1 MVKTIKSSMSQ
12 ARKKMLEQIKNKEES
27 EVKRKKT
34 TKEKYKELRESIK
47 GPEPT
52 PQSFSDK
59 FEEELKKQLQE
70 MLGDQ
75 KEDTTEQFEYTATDF
90 YKKRDGLW
98 DVAVTEDVLYFDPE
112 LSYELTGYR
121 PINETQG
128 LDFDPT
134 PFNELAQIYDRTGSY
149 TEYPADSKPYNDF
162 WREQY
167 KRCTEGYTVGKYRIT
182 GDHYFFLNF
191 YRMEVISEGARGG
204 AGRNEKFPTFLAKQ
218 YEFFHYVEMAE
229 RLHKDVAI
237 LKARGIGLS
246 EIVACLAV
254 RPYITNRGYRSLLT
268 CAAEGKL
275 TPLKTKCWKQL
286 NWLDMNTNG
295 GMRHLRQKVNN
306 ADTKRASQVT
316 PDGVEYGWMSEIDSV
331 IADTSDKIR
340 GDRVDRLI
348 YEEAG
353 SNKYLT
359 KSWIQGN
366 ALVELGG
373 YHFGTRI
380 ALGCVCAGT
389 KVWTKDGRHINIE
402 DLKQSDG
409 ILGFH
414 KGSCLQEDIEHI
426 NAPAEKECVRITT
439 DYGTLECSTDHPIF
453 KRVCRSKRVDK
464 EGHRVRWFDY
474 AWFRADEVITSVTQ
488 HNVIGICDKID
499 VWGTNSLFDPYF
511 IGLLIGDG
519 SYGLNKTPIL
529 SNCDKDIIDYVESK
543 YSCFVERQRLTK
555 TGKQYKELRIRNIT
569 QDLRN
574 IGIYGQTKTAKRLP
588 DCYMSLTKKD
598 SSELLAGLFDTDGT
612 ITGTHRIGLTQSSK
626 EILLQVQE
634 LLQKF
639 GVYGKIYEQKPRI
652 QENRKDKNPW
662 YNLYIEDTVS
672 LVNFYE
678 EIPIKVKYKK
688 ERLKKIAK
696 ERKDSIIYKHYYKYK
711 GIREAHVIDVER
723 IGKKTIYNI
732 TASGTH
738 TYLANNFITHNTGGD
753 DMALEGLSN
762 IFAKPEGYNVLP
774 YKNYDTEDRKPQL
787 TAFFI
792 PAHKF
797 SLREEFL
804 DTRGVTQSEEFK
816 KFYEEE
822 RKKLS
827 GKDLL
832 DYCAEHCFIPN
843 EALYKQGENIFDSIA
858 IADRLTQIRIFKA
871 GLKPEY
877 VSLLWDRSGDTP
889 DLTKVKVISNPNSKI
904 AIYER
909 PLRDEDGLV
918 LKNLYV
924 AGIDSIDQGSGDSS
938 TSTDVSDFC
947 IVIKKRIYGLQEAK
961 YVAIYK
967 DRPRDIRE
975 AYDVAMKLLVWYN
988 CKALLEHTKI
998 SIVTYFKEKKK
1009 DSLFMKRPAST
1020 LGDMKR
1026 GNSQMIGVPAT
1037 EAIIKH
1043 GLELI
1048 NNFVNDYCYSIDIDE
1063 MLEQLLKYSWEN
1075 KRKFDII
1082 AAMEMAEIADEEL
1095 MNIRPAAQDKL
1106 AKEWENIGWF
1116 TNEKGYKEYGVI
1128 PQKNGTRW

>member
-237 LKARGIGLS
+237 LKTRGIGLS

-380 ALGCVCAGT
+380 ALG
-389 KVWTKDGRHINIE
+389 
-402 DLKQSDG
+402 
-409 ILGFH
+409 
-414 KGSCLQEDIEHI
+414 
-426 NAPAEKECVRITT
+426 
-439 DYGTLECSTDHPIF
+439 
-453 KRVCRSKRVDK
+453 
-464 EGHRVRWFDY
+464 
-474 AWFRADEVITSVTQ
+474 
-488 HNVIGICDKID
+488 
-499 VWGTNSLFDPYF
+499 
-511 IGLLIGDG
+511 
-519 SYGLNKTPIL
+519 
-529 SNCDKDIIDYVESK
+529 
-543 YSCFVERQRLTK
+543 
-555 TGKQYKELRIRNIT
+555 
-569 QDLRN
+569 
-574 IGIYGQTKTAKRLP
+574 
-588 DCYMSLTKKD
+588 
-598 SSELLAGLFDTDGT
+598 
-612 ITGTHRIGLTQSSK
+612 
-626 EILLQVQE
+626 
-634 LLQKF
+634 
-639 GVYGKIYEQKPRI
+639 
-652 QENRKDKNPW
+652 
-662 YNLYIEDTVS
+662 
-672 LVNFYE
+672 
-678 EIPIKVKYKK
+678 
-688 ERLKKIAK
+688 
-696 ERKDSIIYKHYYKYK
+696 
-711 GIREAHVIDVER
+711 
-723 IGKKTIYNI
+723 
-732 TASGTH
+732 
-738 TYLANNFITHNTGGD
+738 TGGD

-889 DLTKVKVISNPNSKI
+889 DLTKVKVINNPNSKI

-1082 AAMEMAEIADEEL
+1082 ASMEMAEIADEEL

>member
-380 ALGCVCAGT
+380 ALG
-389 KVWTKDGRHINIE
+389 
-402 DLKQSDG
+402 
-409 ILGFH
+409 
-414 KGSCLQEDIEHI
+414 
-426 NAPAEKECVRITT
+426 
-439 DYGTLECSTDHPIF
+439 
-453 KRVCRSKRVDK
+453 
-464 EGHRVRWFDY
+464 
-474 AWFRADEVITSVTQ
+474 
-488 HNVIGICDKID
+488 
-499 VWGTNSLFDPYF
+499 
-511 IGLLIGDG
+511 
-519 SYGLNKTPIL
+519 
-529 SNCDKDIIDYVESK
+529 
-543 YSCFVERQRLTK
+543 
-555 TGKQYKELRIRNIT
+555 
-569 QDLRN
+569 
-574 IGIYGQTKTAKRLP
+574 
-588 DCYMSLTKKD
+588 
-598 SSELLAGLFDTDGT
+598 
-612 ITGTHRIGLTQSSK
+612 
-626 EILLQVQE
+626 
-634 LLQKF
+634 
-639 GVYGKIYEQKPRI
+639 
-652 QENRKDKNPW
+652 
-662 YNLYIEDTVS
+662 
-672 LVNFYE
+672 
-678 EIPIKVKYKK
+678 
-688 ERLKKIAK
+688 
-696 ERKDSIIYKHYYKYK
+696 
-711 GIREAHVIDVER
+711 
-723 IGKKTIYNI
+723 
-732 TASGTH
+732 
-738 TYLANNFITHNTGGD
+738 TGGD

-889 DLTKVKVISNPNSKI
+889 DLTKVKVINNPNSKI

-1048 NNFVNDYCYSIDIDE
+1048 NILLMITVI
-1063 MLEQLLKYSWEN
+1063 QL
-1075 KRKFDII
+1075 I
-1082 AAMEMAEIADEEL
+1082 L
-1095 MNIRPAAQDKL
+1095 MKCLSNC
-1106 AKEWENIGWF
+1106 
-1116 TNEKGYKEYGVI
+1116 
-1128 PQKNGTRW
+1128 

>member
-218 YEFFHYVEMAE
+218 YEFFHCVEMAE

-380 ALGCVCAGT
+380 ALG
-389 KVWTKDGRHINIE
+389 
-402 DLKQSDG
+402 
-409 ILGFH
+409 
-414 KGSCLQEDIEHI
+414 
-426 NAPAEKECVRITT
+426 
-439 DYGTLECSTDHPIF
+439 
-453 KRVCRSKRVDK
+453 
-464 EGHRVRWFDY
+464 
-474 AWFRADEVITSVTQ
+474 
-488 HNVIGICDKID
+488 
-499 VWGTNSLFDPYF
+499 
-511 IGLLIGDG
+511 
-519 SYGLNKTPIL
+519 
-529 SNCDKDIIDYVESK
+529 
-543 YSCFVERQRLTK
+543 
-555 TGKQYKELRIRNIT
+555 
-569 QDLRN
+569 
-574 IGIYGQTKTAKRLP
+574 
-588 DCYMSLTKKD
+588 
-598 SSELLAGLFDTDGT
+598 
-612 ITGTHRIGLTQSSK
+612 
-626 EILLQVQE
+626 
-634 LLQKF
+634 
-639 GVYGKIYEQKPRI
+639 
-652 QENRKDKNPW
+652 
-662 YNLYIEDTVS
+662 
-672 LVNFYE
+672 
-678 EIPIKVKYKK
+678 
-688 ERLKKIAK
+688 
-696 ERKDSIIYKHYYKYK
+696 
-711 GIREAHVIDVER
+711 
-723 IGKKTIYNI
+723 
-732 TASGTH
+732 
-738 TYLANNFITHNTGGD
+738 TGGD

-889 DLTKVKVISNPNSKI
+889 DLTKVKVINNPNSKI

-1082 AAMEMAEIADEEL
+1082 ASMEMAEIADEEL

>member
-1 MVKTIKSSMSQ
+1 MSQ

-34 TKEKYKELRESIK
+34 AKEKYKELRESIK
-47 GPEPT
+47 DPEPT

-380 ALGCVCAGT
+380 ALG
-389 KVWTKDGRHINIE
+389 
-402 DLKQSDG
+402 
-409 ILGFH
+409 
-414 KGSCLQEDIEHI
+414 
-426 NAPAEKECVRITT
+426 
-439 DYGTLECSTDHPIF
+439 
-453 KRVCRSKRVDK
+453 
-464 EGHRVRWFDY
+464 
-474 AWFRADEVITSVTQ
+474 
-488 HNVIGICDKID
+488 
-499 VWGTNSLFDPYF
+499 
-511 IGLLIGDG
+511 
-519 SYGLNKTPIL
+519 
-529 SNCDKDIIDYVESK
+529 
-543 YSCFVERQRLTK
+543 
-555 TGKQYKELRIRNIT
+555 
-569 QDLRN
+569 
-574 IGIYGQTKTAKRLP
+574 
-588 DCYMSLTKKD
+588 
-598 SSELLAGLFDTDGT
+598 
-612 ITGTHRIGLTQSSK
+612 
-626 EILLQVQE
+626 
-634 LLQKF
+634 
-639 GVYGKIYEQKPRI
+639 
-652 QENRKDKNPW
+652 
-662 YNLYIEDTVS
+662 
-672 LVNFYE
+672 
-678 EIPIKVKYKK
+678 
-688 ERLKKIAK
+688 
-696 ERKDSIIYKHYYKYK
+696 
-711 GIREAHVIDVER
+711 
-723 IGKKTIYNI
+723 
-732 TASGTH
+732 
-738 TYLANNFITHNTGGD
+738 TGGD

-762 IFAKPEGYNVLP
+762 IFSKPEGYNVLP

-889 DLTKVKVISNPNSKI
+889 DLTKVKVINNPNSKI

-975 AYDVAMKLLVWYN
+975 SYDVAMKLLVWYN

>member
-1 MVKTIKSSMSQ
+1 M
-12 ARKKMLEQIKNKEES
+12 
-27 EVKRKKT
+27 
-34 TKEKYKELRESIK
+34 
-47 GPEPT
+47 
-52 PQSFSDK
+52 
-59 FEEELKKQLQE
+59 
-70 MLGDQ
+70 
-75 KEDTTEQFEYTATDF
+75 
-90 YKKRDGLW
+90 W

-380 ALGCVCAGT
+380 ALG
-389 KVWTKDGRHINIE
+389 
-402 DLKQSDG
+402 
-409 ILGFH
+409 
-414 KGSCLQEDIEHI
+414 
-426 NAPAEKECVRITT
+426 
-439 DYGTLECSTDHPIF
+439 
-453 KRVCRSKRVDK
+453 
-464 EGHRVRWFDY
+464 
-474 AWFRADEVITSVTQ
+474 
-488 HNVIGICDKID
+488 
-499 VWGTNSLFDPYF
+499 
-511 IGLLIGDG
+511 
-519 SYGLNKTPIL
+519 
-529 SNCDKDIIDYVESK
+529 
-543 YSCFVERQRLTK
+543 
-555 TGKQYKELRIRNIT
+555 
-569 QDLRN
+569 
-574 IGIYGQTKTAKRLP
+574 
-588 DCYMSLTKKD
+588 
-598 SSELLAGLFDTDGT
+598 
-612 ITGTHRIGLTQSSK
+612 
-626 EILLQVQE
+626 
-634 LLQKF
+634 
-639 GVYGKIYEQKPRI
+639 
-652 QENRKDKNPW
+652 
-662 YNLYIEDTVS
+662 
-672 LVNFYE
+672 
-678 EIPIKVKYKK
+678 
-688 ERLKKIAK
+688 
-696 ERKDSIIYKHYYKYK
+696 
-711 GIREAHVIDVER
+711 
-723 IGKKTIYNI
+723 
-732 TASGTH
+732 
-738 TYLANNFITHNTGGD
+738 TGGD

-889 DLTKVKVISNPNSKI
+889 DLTKVKVINNPNSKI

-918 LKNLYV
+918 LK
-924 AGIDSIDQGSGDSS
+924 
-938 TSTDVSDFC
+938 
-947 IVIKKRIYGLQEAK
+947 IYMLQE
-961 YVAIYK
+961 
-967 DRPRDIRE
+967 
-975 AYDVAMKLLVWYN
+975 
-988 CKALLEHTKI
+988 
-998 SIVTYFKEKKK
+998 
-1009 DSLFMKRPAST
+1009 
-1020 LGDMKR
+1020 
-1026 GNSQMIGVPAT
+1026 
-1037 EAIIKH
+1037 
-1043 GLELI
+1043 
-1048 NNFVNDYCYSIDIDE
+1048 
-1063 MLEQLLKYSWEN
+1063 
-1075 KRKFDII
+1075 
-1082 AAMEMAEIADEEL
+1082 
-1095 MNIRPAAQDKL
+1095 
-1106 AKEWENIGWF
+1106 
-1116 TNEKGYKEYGVI
+1116 
-1128 PQKNGTRW
+1128 

>member
-1 MVKTIKSSMSQ
+1 
-12 ARKKMLEQIKNKEES
+12 
-27 EVKRKKT
+27 
-34 TKEKYKELRESIK
+34 
-47 GPEPT
+47 
-52 PQSFSDK
+52 
-59 FEEELKKQLQE
+59 
-70 MLGDQ
+70 
-75 KEDTTEQFEYTATDF
+75 
-90 YKKRDGLW
+90 
-98 DVAVTEDVLYFDPE
+98 
-112 LSYELTGYR
+112 
-121 PINETQG
+121 
-128 LDFDPT
+128 
-134 PFNELAQIYDRTGSY
+134 
-149 TEYPADSKPYNDF
+149 
-162 WREQY
+162 
-167 KRCTEGYTVGKYRIT
+167 
-182 GDHYFFLNF
+182 
-191 YRMEVISEGARGG
+191 
-204 AGRNEKFPTFLAKQ
+204 
-218 YEFFHYVEMAE
+218 
-229 RLHKDVAI
+229 
-237 LKARGIGLS
+237 
-246 EIVACLAV
+246 
-254 RPYITNRGYRSLLT
+254 
-268 CAAEGKL
+268 
-275 TPLKTKCWKQL
+275 
-286 NWLDMNTNG
+286 
-295 GMRHLRQKVNN
+295 
-306 ADTKRASQVT
+306 
-316 PDGVEYGWMSEIDSV
+316 
-331 IADTSDKIR
+331 
-340 GDRVDRLI
+340 
-348 YEEAG
+348 
-353 SNKYLT
+353 
-359 KSWIQGN
+359 
-366 ALVELGG
+366 
-373 YHFGTRI
+373 
-380 ALGCVCAGT
+380 
-389 KVWTKDGRHINIE
+389 
-402 DLKQSDG
+402 
-409 ILGFH
+409 
-414 KGSCLQEDIEHI
+414 
-426 NAPAEKECVRITT
+426 
-439 DYGTLECSTDHPIF
+439 
-453 KRVCRSKRVDK
+453 
-464 EGHRVRWFDY
+464 
-474 AWFRADEVITSVTQ
+474 
-488 HNVIGICDKID
+488 
-499 VWGTNSLFDPYF
+499 
-511 IGLLIGDG
+511 
-519 SYGLNKTPIL
+519 
-529 SNCDKDIIDYVESK
+529 
-543 YSCFVERQRLTK
+543 
-555 TGKQYKELRIRNIT
+555 
-569 QDLRN
+569 
-574 IGIYGQTKTAKRLP
+574 
-588 DCYMSLTKKD
+588 
-598 SSELLAGLFDTDGT
+598 
-612 ITGTHRIGLTQSSK
+612 
-626 EILLQVQE
+626 
-634 LLQKF
+634 
-639 GVYGKIYEQKPRI
+639 
-652 QENRKDKNPW
+652 
-662 YNLYIEDTVS
+662 
-672 LVNFYE
+672 
-678 EIPIKVKYKK
+678 
-688 ERLKKIAK
+688 
-696 ERKDSIIYKHYYKYK
+696 
-711 GIREAHVIDVER
+711 
-723 IGKKTIYNI
+723 
-732 TASGTH
+732 
-738 TYLANNFITHNTGGD
+738 
-753 DMALEGLSN
+753 MALEGLTN

-889 DLTKVKVISNPNSKI
+889 DLTKVKVVSNPNSKI
-904 AIYER
+904 TIYER

-1106 AKEWENIGWF
+1106 AKEWKNIGWY

-1128 PQKNGTRW
+1128 SQKNGTRW

>member
-12 ARKKMLEQIKNKEES
+12 ARKKMLEQIKTQEES
-27 EVKRKKT
+27 EIKKRKT
-34 TKEKYKELRESIK
+34 AKEKYQELRKSMK
-47 GPEPT
+47 DPEPT
-52 PQSFSDK
+52 AQSFSDK
-59 FEEELKKQLQE
+59 YEEELKKQLQE
-70 MLGDQ
+70 MLGNQSQDN
-75 KEDTTEQFEYTATDF
+75 TEQFEYTEADF
-90 YKKRDGLW
+90 YKKREGLW
-98 DVAVTEDVLYFDPE
+98 DVPITEDIIYFDPE
-112 LSYELTGYR
+112 LSYEITGYR
-121 PINETQG
+121 PINESQG
-128 LDFDPT
+128 LDFDSS
-134 PFNELAQIYDRTGSY
+134 PFNEVAQIYNRTGSY
-149 TEYPADSKPYNDF
+149 TEYPEKSKPYNDF

-167 KRCTEGYTVGKYRIT
+167 KRCTEGYTVGDYRIT

-191 YRMEVISEGARGG
+191 YRMEVISEGSQGG
-204 AGRNEKFPTFLAKQ
+204 AGRNEQFPTFLAKQ

-286 NWLDMNTNG
+286 NWLDMNTDG

-353 SNKYLT
+353 SNKHLT
-359 KSWIQGN
+359 KSWIQGG

-380 ALGCVCAGT
+380 ALG
-389 KVWTKDGRHINIE
+389 
-402 DLKQSDG
+402 
-409 ILGFH
+409 
-414 KGSCLQEDIEHI
+414 
-426 NAPAEKECVRITT
+426 
-439 DYGTLECSTDHPIF
+439 
-453 KRVCRSKRVDK
+453 
-464 EGHRVRWFDY
+464 
-474 AWFRADEVITSVTQ
+474 
-488 HNVIGICDKID
+488 
-499 VWGTNSLFDPYF
+499 
-511 IGLLIGDG
+511 
-519 SYGLNKTPIL
+519 
-529 SNCDKDIIDYVESK
+529 
-543 YSCFVERQRLTK
+543 
-555 TGKQYKELRIRNIT
+555 
-569 QDLRN
+569 
-574 IGIYGQTKTAKRLP
+574 
-588 DCYMSLTKKD
+588 
-598 SSELLAGLFDTDGT
+598 
-612 ITGTHRIGLTQSSK
+612 
-626 EILLQVQE
+626 
-634 LLQKF
+634 
-639 GVYGKIYEQKPRI
+639 
-652 QENRKDKNPW
+652 
-662 YNLYIEDTVS
+662 
-672 LVNFYE
+672 
-678 EIPIKVKYKK
+678 
-688 ERLKKIAK
+688 
-696 ERKDSIIYKHYYKYK
+696 
-711 GIREAHVIDVER
+711 
-723 IGKKTIYNI
+723 
-732 TASGTH
+732 
-738 TYLANNFITHNTGGD
+738 TGGD

-762 IFAKPEGYNVLP
+762 IFAKPDSYGVLP
-774 YKNYDTEDRKPQL
+774 YKNYDTEDGKPQL

-797 SLREEFL
+797 SLMEEYL
-804 DTRGVTQSEEFK
+804 DSRGVTKSEEFK
-816 KFYEEE
+816 KHYEEK
-822 RKKLS
+822 RKTLS

-858 IADRLTQIRIFKA
+858 IADRLTQIRIFKE
-871 GLKPEY
+871 GLKPER

-889 DLTKVKVISNPNSKI
+889 DLTKVKIVNNPNSKI
-904 AIYER
+904 TIYER
-909 PLRDEDGLV
+909 PLVDSDGLV

-924 AGIDSIDQGSGDSS
+924 AGIDSIDQGSADSAS
-938 TSTDVSDFC
+938 STDVSDFC

-975 AYDVAMKLLVWYN
+975 AYDIAMKLLVWYN

-1009 DSLFMKRPAST
+1009 DSLFMRRPAST

-1095 MNIRPAAQDKL
+1095 MNIKPASQDKL
-1106 AKEWENIGWF
+1106 TKEWKHVGWF
-1116 TNEKGYKEYGVI
+1116 TNDKGYKEYGVI
-1128 PQKNGTRW
+1128 PNKKWN

>member
-306 ADTKRASQVT
+306 VDTKRASQVT

-380 ALGCVCAGT
+380 ALG
-389 KVWTKDGRHINIE
+389 
-402 DLKQSDG
+402 
-409 ILGFH
+409 
-414 KGSCLQEDIEHI
+414 
-426 NAPAEKECVRITT
+426 
-439 DYGTLECSTDHPIF
+439 
-453 KRVCRSKRVDK
+453 
-464 EGHRVRWFDY
+464 
-474 AWFRADEVITSVTQ
+474 
-488 HNVIGICDKID
+488 
-499 VWGTNSLFDPYF
+499 
-511 IGLLIGDG
+511 
-519 SYGLNKTPIL
+519 
-529 SNCDKDIIDYVESK
+529 
-543 YSCFVERQRLTK
+543 
-555 TGKQYKELRIRNIT
+555 
-569 QDLRN
+569 
-574 IGIYGQTKTAKRLP
+574 
-588 DCYMSLTKKD
+588 
-598 SSELLAGLFDTDGT
+598 
-612 ITGTHRIGLTQSSK
+612 
-626 EILLQVQE
+626 
-634 LLQKF
+634 
-639 GVYGKIYEQKPRI
+639 
-652 QENRKDKNPW
+652 
-662 YNLYIEDTVS
+662 
-672 LVNFYE
+672 
-678 EIPIKVKYKK
+678 
-688 ERLKKIAK
+688 
-696 ERKDSIIYKHYYKYK
+696 
-711 GIREAHVIDVER
+711 
-723 IGKKTIYNI
+723 
-732 TASGTH
+732 
-738 TYLANNFITHNTGGD
+738 TGGD

-877 VSLLWDRSGDTP
+877 VSLLWDCSGDTP
-889 DLTKVKVISNPNSKI
+889 DLTKVKVINNPNSKI

-1082 AAMEMAEIADEEL
+1082 ASMEMAEIADEEL

>member
-75 KEDTTEQFEYTATDF
+75 KEDTIEQFEYTATDF

-380 ALGCVCAGT
+380 ALG
-389 KVWTKDGRHINIE
+389 
-402 DLKQSDG
+402 
-409 ILGFH
+409 
-414 KGSCLQEDIEHI
+414 
-426 NAPAEKECVRITT
+426 
-439 DYGTLECSTDHPIF
+439 
-453 KRVCRSKRVDK
+453 
-464 EGHRVRWFDY
+464 
-474 AWFRADEVITSVTQ
+474 
-488 HNVIGICDKID
+488 
-499 VWGTNSLFDPYF
+499 
-511 IGLLIGDG
+511 
-519 SYGLNKTPIL
+519 
-529 SNCDKDIIDYVESK
+529 
-543 YSCFVERQRLTK
+543 
-555 TGKQYKELRIRNIT
+555 
-569 QDLRN
+569 
-574 IGIYGQTKTAKRLP
+574 
-588 DCYMSLTKKD
+588 
-598 SSELLAGLFDTDGT
+598 
-612 ITGTHRIGLTQSSK
+612 
-626 EILLQVQE
+626 
-634 LLQKF
+634 
-639 GVYGKIYEQKPRI
+639 
-652 QENRKDKNPW
+652 
-662 YNLYIEDTVS
+662 
-672 LVNFYE
+672 
-678 EIPIKVKYKK
+678 
-688 ERLKKIAK
+688 
-696 ERKDSIIYKHYYKYK
+696 
-711 GIREAHVIDVER
+711 
-723 IGKKTIYNI
+723 
-732 TASGTH
+732 
-738 TYLANNFITHNTGGD
+738 TGGD

-889 DLTKVKVISNPNSKI
+889 DLTKVKVINNPNSKI

-1082 AAMEMAEIADEEL
+1082 ASMEMAEIADEEL

>member
-34 TKEKYKELRESIK
+34 AKEKYKELRESIK
-47 GPEPT
+47 DPEPT

-134 PFNELAQIYDRTGSY
+134 PFNELAQIYDRTRSY

-162 WREQY
+162 WKEQY

-380 ALGCVCAGT
+380 ALG
-389 KVWTKDGRHINIE
+389 
-402 DLKQSDG
+402 
-409 ILGFH
+409 
-414 KGSCLQEDIEHI
+414 
-426 NAPAEKECVRITT
+426 
-439 DYGTLECSTDHPIF
+439 
-453 KRVCRSKRVDK
+453 
-464 EGHRVRWFDY
+464 
-474 AWFRADEVITSVTQ
+474 
-488 HNVIGICDKID
+488 
-499 VWGTNSLFDPYF
+499 
-511 IGLLIGDG
+511 
-519 SYGLNKTPIL
+519 
-529 SNCDKDIIDYVESK
+529 
-543 YSCFVERQRLTK
+543 
-555 TGKQYKELRIRNIT
+555 
-569 QDLRN
+569 
-574 IGIYGQTKTAKRLP
+574 
-588 DCYMSLTKKD
+588 
-598 SSELLAGLFDTDGT
+598 
-612 ITGTHRIGLTQSSK
+612 
-626 EILLQVQE
+626 
-634 LLQKF
+634 
-639 GVYGKIYEQKPRI
+639 
-652 QENRKDKNPW
+652 
-662 YNLYIEDTVS
+662 
-672 LVNFYE
+672 
-678 EIPIKVKYKK
+678 
-688 ERLKKIAK
+688 
-696 ERKDSIIYKHYYKYK
+696 
-711 GIREAHVIDVER
+711 
-723 IGKKTIYNI
+723 
-732 TASGTH
+732 
-738 TYLANNFITHNTGGD
+738 TGGD

-762 IFAKPEGYNVLP
+762 IFAKPEGYNVLL

>member
-380 ALGCVCAGT
+380 ALG
-389 KVWTKDGRHINIE
+389 
-402 DLKQSDG
+402 
-409 ILGFH
+409 
-414 KGSCLQEDIEHI
+414 
-426 NAPAEKECVRITT
+426 
-439 DYGTLECSTDHPIF
+439 
-453 KRVCRSKRVDK
+453 
-464 EGHRVRWFDY
+464 
-474 AWFRADEVITSVTQ
+474 
-488 HNVIGICDKID
+488 
-499 VWGTNSLFDPYF
+499 
-511 IGLLIGDG
+511 
-519 SYGLNKTPIL
+519 
-529 SNCDKDIIDYVESK
+529 
-543 YSCFVERQRLTK
+543 
-555 TGKQYKELRIRNIT
+555 
-569 QDLRN
+569 
-574 IGIYGQTKTAKRLP
+574 
-588 DCYMSLTKKD
+588 
-598 SSELLAGLFDTDGT
+598 
-612 ITGTHRIGLTQSSK
+612 
-626 EILLQVQE
+626 
-634 LLQKF
+634 
-639 GVYGKIYEQKPRI
+639 
-652 QENRKDKNPW
+652 
-662 YNLYIEDTVS
+662 
-672 LVNFYE
+672 
-678 EIPIKVKYKK
+678 
-688 ERLKKIAK
+688 
-696 ERKDSIIYKHYYKYK
+696 
-711 GIREAHVIDVER
+711 
-723 IGKKTIYNI
+723 
-732 TASGTH
+732 
-738 TYLANNFITHNTGGD
+738 TGGD

-797 SLREEFL
+797 SLRKEFL

-889 DLTKVKVISNPNSKI
+889 DLTKVKVVSNPNSKI
-904 AIYER
+904 TIYER

-1082 AAMEMAEIADEEL
+1082 ASMEMAEIADEEL

>member
-380 ALGCVCAGT
+380 ALG
-389 KVWTKDGRHINIE
+389 
-402 DLKQSDG
+402 
-409 ILGFH
+409 
-414 KGSCLQEDIEHI
+414 
-426 NAPAEKECVRITT
+426 
-439 DYGTLECSTDHPIF
+439 
-453 KRVCRSKRVDK
+453 
-464 EGHRVRWFDY
+464 
-474 AWFRADEVITSVTQ
+474 
-488 HNVIGICDKID
+488 
-499 VWGTNSLFDPYF
+499 
-511 IGLLIGDG
+511 
-519 SYGLNKTPIL
+519 
-529 SNCDKDIIDYVESK
+529 
-543 YSCFVERQRLTK
+543 
-555 TGKQYKELRIRNIT
+555 
-569 QDLRN
+569 
-574 IGIYGQTKTAKRLP
+574 
-588 DCYMSLTKKD
+588 
-598 SSELLAGLFDTDGT
+598 
-612 ITGTHRIGLTQSSK
+612 
-626 EILLQVQE
+626 
-634 LLQKF
+634 
-639 GVYGKIYEQKPRI
+639 
-652 QENRKDKNPW
+652 
-662 YNLYIEDTVS
+662 
-672 LVNFYE
+672 
-678 EIPIKVKYKK
+678 
-688 ERLKKIAK
+688 
-696 ERKDSIIYKHYYKYK
+696 
-711 GIREAHVIDVER
+711 
-723 IGKKTIYNI
+723 
-732 TASGTH
+732 
-738 TYLANNFITHNTGGD
+738 TGGD

-889 DLTKVKVISNPNSKI
+889 DLTKV
-904 AIYER
+904 
-909 PLRDEDGLV
+909 
-918 LKNLYV
+918 
-924 AGIDSIDQGSGDSS
+924 
-938 TSTDVSDFC
+938 SDFC

-1082 AAMEMAEIADEEL
+1082 ASMEMAEIADEEL

-1106 AKEWENIGWF
+1106 AKEC
-1116 TNEKGYKEYGVI
+1116 GVI

>member
-1 MVKTIKSSMSQ
+1 MSQ

-75 KEDTTEQFEYTATDF
+75 KEDTIEQFEYTATDF

-380 ALGCVCAGT
+380 ALG
-389 KVWTKDGRHINIE
+389 
-402 DLKQSDG
+402 
-409 ILGFH
+409 
-414 KGSCLQEDIEHI
+414 
-426 NAPAEKECVRITT
+426 
-439 DYGTLECSTDHPIF
+439 
-453 KRVCRSKRVDK
+453 
-464 EGHRVRWFDY
+464 
-474 AWFRADEVITSVTQ
+474 
-488 HNVIGICDKID
+488 
-499 VWGTNSLFDPYF
+499 
-511 IGLLIGDG
+511 
-519 SYGLNKTPIL
+519 
-529 SNCDKDIIDYVESK
+529 
-543 YSCFVERQRLTK
+543 
-555 TGKQYKELRIRNIT
+555 
-569 QDLRN
+569 
-574 IGIYGQTKTAKRLP
+574 
-588 DCYMSLTKKD
+588 
-598 SSELLAGLFDTDGT
+598 
-612 ITGTHRIGLTQSSK
+612 
-626 EILLQVQE
+626 
-634 LLQKF
+634 
-639 GVYGKIYEQKPRI
+639 
-652 QENRKDKNPW
+652 
-662 YNLYIEDTVS
+662 
-672 LVNFYE
+672 
-678 EIPIKVKYKK
+678 
-688 ERLKKIAK
+688 
-696 ERKDSIIYKHYYKYK
+696 
-711 GIREAHVIDVER
+711 
-723 IGKKTIYNI
+723 
-732 TASGTH
+732 
-738 TYLANNFITHNTGGD
+738 TGGD

-889 DLTKVKVISNPNSKI
+889 DLTKVKVINNPNSKI

-1082 AAMEMAEIADEEL
+1082 ASMEMAEIADEEL

>member
-34 TKEKYKELRESIK
+34 AKEKYKELRESIK
-47 GPEPT
+47 DPEPT

-162 WREQY
+162 WKEQY

-340 GDRVDRLI
+340 SDRVDRLI

-373 YHFGTRI
+373 YHFGIRI
-380 ALGCVCAGT
+380 ALG
-389 KVWTKDGRHINIE
+389 
-402 DLKQSDG
+402 
-409 ILGFH
+409 
-414 KGSCLQEDIEHI
+414 
-426 NAPAEKECVRITT
+426 
-439 DYGTLECSTDHPIF
+439 
-453 KRVCRSKRVDK
+453 
-464 EGHRVRWFDY
+464 
-474 AWFRADEVITSVTQ
+474 
-488 HNVIGICDKID
+488 
-499 VWGTNSLFDPYF
+499 
-511 IGLLIGDG
+511 
-519 SYGLNKTPIL
+519 
-529 SNCDKDIIDYVESK
+529 
-543 YSCFVERQRLTK
+543 
-555 TGKQYKELRIRNIT
+555 
-569 QDLRN
+569 
-574 IGIYGQTKTAKRLP
+574 
-588 DCYMSLTKKD
+588 
-598 SSELLAGLFDTDGT
+598 
-612 ITGTHRIGLTQSSK
+612 
-626 EILLQVQE
+626 
-634 LLQKF
+634 
-639 GVYGKIYEQKPRI
+639 
-652 QENRKDKNPW
+652 
-662 YNLYIEDTVS
+662 
-672 LVNFYE
+672 
-678 EIPIKVKYKK
+678 
-688 ERLKKIAK
+688 
-696 ERKDSIIYKHYYKYK
+696 
-711 GIREAHVIDVER
+711 
-723 IGKKTIYNI
+723 
-732 TASGTH
+732 
-738 TYLANNFITHNTGGD
+738 TGGD

-816 KFYEEE
+816 KFYEKE

-889 DLTKVKVISNPNSKI
+889 DLTKVKVVSNPNSKI
-904 AIYER
+904 TIYER

>member
-1 MVKTIKSSMSQ
+1 MSQ

-380 ALGCVCAGT
+380 ALG
-389 KVWTKDGRHINIE
+389 
-402 DLKQSDG
+402 
-409 ILGFH
+409 
-414 KGSCLQEDIEHI
+414 
-426 NAPAEKECVRITT
+426 
-439 DYGTLECSTDHPIF
+439 
-453 KRVCRSKRVDK
+453 
-464 EGHRVRWFDY
+464 
-474 AWFRADEVITSVTQ
+474 
-488 HNVIGICDKID
+488 
-499 VWGTNSLFDPYF
+499 
-511 IGLLIGDG
+511 
-519 SYGLNKTPIL
+519 
-529 SNCDKDIIDYVESK
+529 
-543 YSCFVERQRLTK
+543 
-555 TGKQYKELRIRNIT
+555 
-569 QDLRN
+569 
-574 IGIYGQTKTAKRLP
+574 
-588 DCYMSLTKKD
+588 
-598 SSELLAGLFDTDGT
+598 
-612 ITGTHRIGLTQSSK
+612 
-626 EILLQVQE
+626 
-634 LLQKF
+634 
-639 GVYGKIYEQKPRI
+639 
-652 QENRKDKNPW
+652 
-662 YNLYIEDTVS
+662 
-672 LVNFYE
+672 
-678 EIPIKVKYKK
+678 
-688 ERLKKIAK
+688 
-696 ERKDSIIYKHYYKYK
+696 
-711 GIREAHVIDVER
+711 
-723 IGKKTIYNI
+723 
-732 TASGTH
+732 
-738 TYLANNFITHNTGGD
+738 TGGD

-889 DLTKVKVISNPNSKI
+889 DLTKVKVINNPNSKI

-909 PLRDEDGLV
+909 PFRDEDGLV

-1082 AAMEMAEIADEEL
+1082 ASMEMAEIADEEL

>member
-75 KEDTTEQFEYTATDF
+75 KEDTTERFEYTATDF

-380 ALGCVCAGT
+380 ALG
-389 KVWTKDGRHINIE
+389 
-402 DLKQSDG
+402 
-409 ILGFH
+409 
-414 KGSCLQEDIEHI
+414 
-426 NAPAEKECVRITT
+426 
-439 DYGTLECSTDHPIF
+439 
-453 KRVCRSKRVDK
+453 
-464 EGHRVRWFDY
+464 
-474 AWFRADEVITSVTQ
+474 
-488 HNVIGICDKID
+488 
-499 VWGTNSLFDPYF
+499 
-511 IGLLIGDG
+511 
-519 SYGLNKTPIL
+519 
-529 SNCDKDIIDYVESK
+529 
-543 YSCFVERQRLTK
+543 
-555 TGKQYKELRIRNIT
+555 
-569 QDLRN
+569 
-574 IGIYGQTKTAKRLP
+574 
-588 DCYMSLTKKD
+588 
-598 SSELLAGLFDTDGT
+598 
-612 ITGTHRIGLTQSSK
+612 
-626 EILLQVQE
+626 
-634 LLQKF
+634 
-639 GVYGKIYEQKPRI
+639 
-652 QENRKDKNPW
+652 
-662 YNLYIEDTVS
+662 
-672 LVNFYE
+672 
-678 EIPIKVKYKK
+678 
-688 ERLKKIAK
+688 
-696 ERKDSIIYKHYYKYK
+696 
-711 GIREAHVIDVER
+711 
-723 IGKKTIYNI
+723 
-732 TASGTH
+732 
-738 TYLANNFITHNTGGD
+738 TGGD

-858 IADRLTQIRIFKA
+858 IADRLIQIRIFKA

-889 DLTKVKVISNPNSKI
+889 DLTKVKVINNPNSKI

-1082 AAMEMAEIADEEL
+1082 ASMEMAEIADEEL

>member
-112 LSYELTGYR
+112 LSYELTGYW

-380 ALGCVCAGT
+380 ALG
-389 KVWTKDGRHINIE
+389 
-402 DLKQSDG
+402 
-409 ILGFH
+409 
-414 KGSCLQEDIEHI
+414 
-426 NAPAEKECVRITT
+426 
-439 DYGTLECSTDHPIF
+439 
-453 KRVCRSKRVDK
+453 
-464 EGHRVRWFDY
+464 
-474 AWFRADEVITSVTQ
+474 
-488 HNVIGICDKID
+488 
-499 VWGTNSLFDPYF
+499 
-511 IGLLIGDG
+511 
-519 SYGLNKTPIL
+519 
-529 SNCDKDIIDYVESK
+529 
-543 YSCFVERQRLTK
+543 
-555 TGKQYKELRIRNIT
+555 
-569 QDLRN
+569 
-574 IGIYGQTKTAKRLP
+574 
-588 DCYMSLTKKD
+588 
-598 SSELLAGLFDTDGT
+598 
-612 ITGTHRIGLTQSSK
+612 
-626 EILLQVQE
+626 
-634 LLQKF
+634 
-639 GVYGKIYEQKPRI
+639 
-652 QENRKDKNPW
+652 
-662 YNLYIEDTVS
+662 
-672 LVNFYE
+672 
-678 EIPIKVKYKK
+678 
-688 ERLKKIAK
+688 
-696 ERKDSIIYKHYYKYK
+696 
-711 GIREAHVIDVER
+711 
-723 IGKKTIYNI
+723 
-732 TASGTH
+732 
-738 TYLANNFITHNTGGD
+738 TGGD

-889 DLTKVKVISNPNSKI
+889 DLTKVKVINNPNSKI

-1082 AAMEMAEIADEEL
+1082 ASMEMAEIADEEL

>member
-380 ALGCVCAGT
+380 ALG
-389 KVWTKDGRHINIE
+389 
-402 DLKQSDG
+402 
-409 ILGFH
+409 
-414 KGSCLQEDIEHI
+414 
-426 NAPAEKECVRITT
+426 
-439 DYGTLECSTDHPIF
+439 
-453 KRVCRSKRVDK
+453 
-464 EGHRVRWFDY
+464 
-474 AWFRADEVITSVTQ
+474 
-488 HNVIGICDKID
+488 
-499 VWGTNSLFDPYF
+499 
-511 IGLLIGDG
+511 
-519 SYGLNKTPIL
+519 
-529 SNCDKDIIDYVESK
+529 
-543 YSCFVERQRLTK
+543 
-555 TGKQYKELRIRNIT
+555 
-569 QDLRN
+569 
-574 IGIYGQTKTAKRLP
+574 
-588 DCYMSLTKKD
+588 
-598 SSELLAGLFDTDGT
+598 
-612 ITGTHRIGLTQSSK
+612 
-626 EILLQVQE
+626 
-634 LLQKF
+634 
-639 GVYGKIYEQKPRI
+639 
-652 QENRKDKNPW
+652 
-662 YNLYIEDTVS
+662 
-672 LVNFYE
+672 
-678 EIPIKVKYKK
+678 
-688 ERLKKIAK
+688 
-696 ERKDSIIYKHYYKYK
+696 
-711 GIREAHVIDVER
+711 
-723 IGKKTIYNI
+723 
-732 TASGTH
+732 
-738 TYLANNFITHNTGGD
+738 TGGD

-762 IFAKPEGYNVLP
+762 IFSKPEGYNVLP

-889 DLTKVKVISNPNSKI
+889 DLTKVKVINNPNSKI

-1082 AAMEMAEIADEEL
+1082 AAMEMTEIADEEL

-1106 AKEWENIGWF
+1106 AKEWKNIGWY

-1128 PQKNGTRW
+1128 SQKNGTRW

>member
-34 TKEKYKELRESIK
+34 TKEKDKELRESIK

-380 ALGCVCAGT
+380 ALG
-389 KVWTKDGRHINIE
+389 
-402 DLKQSDG
+402 
-409 ILGFH
+409 
-414 KGSCLQEDIEHI
+414 
-426 NAPAEKECVRITT
+426 
-439 DYGTLECSTDHPIF
+439 
-453 KRVCRSKRVDK
+453 
-464 EGHRVRWFDY
+464 
-474 AWFRADEVITSVTQ
+474 
-488 HNVIGICDKID
+488 
-499 VWGTNSLFDPYF
+499 
-511 IGLLIGDG
+511 
-519 SYGLNKTPIL
+519 
-529 SNCDKDIIDYVESK
+529 
-543 YSCFVERQRLTK
+543 
-555 TGKQYKELRIRNIT
+555 
-569 QDLRN
+569 
-574 IGIYGQTKTAKRLP
+574 
-588 DCYMSLTKKD
+588 
-598 SSELLAGLFDTDGT
+598 
-612 ITGTHRIGLTQSSK
+612 
-626 EILLQVQE
+626 
-634 LLQKF
+634 
-639 GVYGKIYEQKPRI
+639 
-652 QENRKDKNPW
+652 
-662 YNLYIEDTVS
+662 
-672 LVNFYE
+672 
-678 EIPIKVKYKK
+678 
-688 ERLKKIAK
+688 
-696 ERKDSIIYKHYYKYK
+696 
-711 GIREAHVIDVER
+711 
-723 IGKKTIYNI
+723 
-732 TASGTH
+732 
-738 TYLANNFITHNTGGD
+738 TGGD

-889 DLTKVKVISNPNSKI
+889 DLTKVKVINNPNSKI

-1082 AAMEMAEIADEEL
+1082 AAMEMAEIGDEEL

>member
-1 MVKTIKSSMSQ
+1 MSQ

-380 ALGCVCAGT
+380 ALG
-389 KVWTKDGRHINIE
+389 
-402 DLKQSDG
+402 
-409 ILGFH
+409 
-414 KGSCLQEDIEHI
+414 
-426 NAPAEKECVRITT
+426 
-439 DYGTLECSTDHPIF
+439 
-453 KRVCRSKRVDK
+453 
-464 EGHRVRWFDY
+464 
-474 AWFRADEVITSVTQ
+474 
-488 HNVIGICDKID
+488 
-499 VWGTNSLFDPYF
+499 
-511 IGLLIGDG
+511 
-519 SYGLNKTPIL
+519 
-529 SNCDKDIIDYVESK
+529 
-543 YSCFVERQRLTK
+543 
-555 TGKQYKELRIRNIT
+555 
-569 QDLRN
+569 
-574 IGIYGQTKTAKRLP
+574 
-588 DCYMSLTKKD
+588 
-598 SSELLAGLFDTDGT
+598 
-612 ITGTHRIGLTQSSK
+612 
-626 EILLQVQE
+626 
-634 LLQKF
+634 
-639 GVYGKIYEQKPRI
+639 
-652 QENRKDKNPW
+652 
-662 YNLYIEDTVS
+662 
-672 LVNFYE
+672 
-678 EIPIKVKYKK
+678 
-688 ERLKKIAK
+688 
-696 ERKDSIIYKHYYKYK
+696 
-711 GIREAHVIDVER
+711 
-723 IGKKTIYNI
+723 
-732 TASGTH
+732 
-738 TYLANNFITHNTGGD
+738 TGGD

-889 DLTKVKVISNPNSKI
+889 DLTKVKVINNPNSKI

-1095 MNIRPAAQDKL
+1095 MNILPAAQDKL

>member
-204 AGRNEKFPTFLAKQ
+204 AGRNEKFSTFLAKQ

-380 ALGCVCAGT
+380 ALG
-389 KVWTKDGRHINIE
+389 
-402 DLKQSDG
+402 
-409 ILGFH
+409 
-414 KGSCLQEDIEHI
+414 
-426 NAPAEKECVRITT
+426 
-439 DYGTLECSTDHPIF
+439 
-453 KRVCRSKRVDK
+453 
-464 EGHRVRWFDY
+464 
-474 AWFRADEVITSVTQ
+474 
-488 HNVIGICDKID
+488 
-499 VWGTNSLFDPYF
+499 
-511 IGLLIGDG
+511 
-519 SYGLNKTPIL
+519 
-529 SNCDKDIIDYVESK
+529 
-543 YSCFVERQRLTK
+543 
-555 TGKQYKELRIRNIT
+555 
-569 QDLRN
+569 
-574 IGIYGQTKTAKRLP
+574 
-588 DCYMSLTKKD
+588 
-598 SSELLAGLFDTDGT
+598 
-612 ITGTHRIGLTQSSK
+612 
-626 EILLQVQE
+626 
-634 LLQKF
+634 
-639 GVYGKIYEQKPRI
+639 
-652 QENRKDKNPW
+652 
-662 YNLYIEDTVS
+662 
-672 LVNFYE
+672 
-678 EIPIKVKYKK
+678 
-688 ERLKKIAK
+688 
-696 ERKDSIIYKHYYKYK
+696 
-711 GIREAHVIDVER
+711 
-723 IGKKTIYNI
+723 
-732 TASGTH
+732 
-738 TYLANNFITHNTGGD
+738 TGGD

-889 DLTKVKVISNPNSKI
+889 DLTKVKVINNPNSKI

-1082 AAMEMAEIADEEL
+1082 ASMEMAEIADEEL

>member
-1 MVKTIKSSMSQ
+1 MSQ

-380 ALGCVCAGT
+380 ALG
-389 KVWTKDGRHINIE
+389 
-402 DLKQSDG
+402 
-409 ILGFH
+409 
-414 KGSCLQEDIEHI
+414 
-426 NAPAEKECVRITT
+426 
-439 DYGTLECSTDHPIF
+439 
-453 KRVCRSKRVDK
+453 
-464 EGHRVRWFDY
+464 
-474 AWFRADEVITSVTQ
+474 
-488 HNVIGICDKID
+488 
-499 VWGTNSLFDPYF
+499 
-511 IGLLIGDG
+511 
-519 SYGLNKTPIL
+519 
-529 SNCDKDIIDYVESK
+529 
-543 YSCFVERQRLTK
+543 
-555 TGKQYKELRIRNIT
+555 
-569 QDLRN
+569 
-574 IGIYGQTKTAKRLP
+574 
-588 DCYMSLTKKD
+588 
-598 SSELLAGLFDTDGT
+598 
-612 ITGTHRIGLTQSSK
+612 
-626 EILLQVQE
+626 
-634 LLQKF
+634 
-639 GVYGKIYEQKPRI
+639 
-652 QENRKDKNPW
+652 
-662 YNLYIEDTVS
+662 
-672 LVNFYE
+672 
-678 EIPIKVKYKK
+678 
-688 ERLKKIAK
+688 
-696 ERKDSIIYKHYYKYK
+696 
-711 GIREAHVIDVER
+711 
-723 IGKKTIYNI
+723 
-732 TASGTH
+732 
-738 TYLANNFITHNTGGD
+738 TGGD

-889 DLTKVKVISNPNSKI
+889 DLTKVKVINNPNSKI

-947 IVIKKRIYGLQEAK
+947 IVIKKRICGLQEAK

-1082 AAMEMAEIADEEL
+1082 ASMEMAEIADEEL

>member
-306 ADTKRASQVT
+306 TDTKRASQVT

-380 ALGCVCAGT
+380 ALG
-389 KVWTKDGRHINIE
+389 
-402 DLKQSDG
+402 
-409 ILGFH
+409 
-414 KGSCLQEDIEHI
+414 
-426 NAPAEKECVRITT
+426 
-439 DYGTLECSTDHPIF
+439 
-453 KRVCRSKRVDK
+453 
-464 EGHRVRWFDY
+464 
-474 AWFRADEVITSVTQ
+474 
-488 HNVIGICDKID
+488 
-499 VWGTNSLFDPYF
+499 
-511 IGLLIGDG
+511 
-519 SYGLNKTPIL
+519 
-529 SNCDKDIIDYVESK
+529 
-543 YSCFVERQRLTK
+543 
-555 TGKQYKELRIRNIT
+555 
-569 QDLRN
+569 
-574 IGIYGQTKTAKRLP
+574 
-588 DCYMSLTKKD
+588 
-598 SSELLAGLFDTDGT
+598 
-612 ITGTHRIGLTQSSK
+612 
-626 EILLQVQE
+626 
-634 LLQKF
+634 
-639 GVYGKIYEQKPRI
+639 
-652 QENRKDKNPW
+652 
-662 YNLYIEDTVS
+662 
-672 LVNFYE
+672 
-678 EIPIKVKYKK
+678 
-688 ERLKKIAK
+688 
-696 ERKDSIIYKHYYKYK
+696 
-711 GIREAHVIDVER
+711 
-723 IGKKTIYNI
+723 
-732 TASGTH
+732 
-738 TYLANNFITHNTGGD
+738 TGGD

-889 DLTKVKVISNPNSKI
+889 DLTKVKVINNPNSKI

>member
-1 MVKTIKSSMSQ
+1 MSQ

-380 ALGCVCAGT
+380 ALG
-389 KVWTKDGRHINIE
+389 
-402 DLKQSDG
+402 
-409 ILGFH
+409 
-414 KGSCLQEDIEHI
+414 
-426 NAPAEKECVRITT
+426 
-439 DYGTLECSTDHPIF
+439 
-453 KRVCRSKRVDK
+453 
-464 EGHRVRWFDY
+464 
-474 AWFRADEVITSVTQ
+474 
-488 HNVIGICDKID
+488 
-499 VWGTNSLFDPYF
+499 
-511 IGLLIGDG
+511 
-519 SYGLNKTPIL
+519 
-529 SNCDKDIIDYVESK
+529 
-543 YSCFVERQRLTK
+543 
-555 TGKQYKELRIRNIT
+555 
-569 QDLRN
+569 
-574 IGIYGQTKTAKRLP
+574 
-588 DCYMSLTKKD
+588 
-598 SSELLAGLFDTDGT
+598 
-612 ITGTHRIGLTQSSK
+612 
-626 EILLQVQE
+626 
-634 LLQKF
+634 
-639 GVYGKIYEQKPRI
+639 
-652 QENRKDKNPW
+652 
-662 YNLYIEDTVS
+662 
-672 LVNFYE
+672 
-678 EIPIKVKYKK
+678 
-688 ERLKKIAK
+688 
-696 ERKDSIIYKHYYKYK
+696 
-711 GIREAHVIDVER
+711 
-723 IGKKTIYNI
+723 
-732 TASGTH
+732 
-738 TYLANNFITHNTGGD
+738 TGGD

-762 IFAKPEGYNVLP
+762 IFAKPEGYNVLL

-889 DLTKVKVISNPNSKI
+889 DLTKVKVINNPNSKI

-1082 AAMEMAEIADEEL
+1082 ASMEMAEIADEEL

>member
-134 PFNELAQIYDRTGSY
+134 HFNELAQIYDRTGSY

-380 ALGCVCAGT
+380 ALG
-389 KVWTKDGRHINIE
+389 
-402 DLKQSDG
+402 
-409 ILGFH
+409 
-414 KGSCLQEDIEHI
+414 
-426 NAPAEKECVRITT
+426 
-439 DYGTLECSTDHPIF
+439 
-453 KRVCRSKRVDK
+453 
-464 EGHRVRWFDY
+464 
-474 AWFRADEVITSVTQ
+474 
-488 HNVIGICDKID
+488 
-499 VWGTNSLFDPYF
+499 
-511 IGLLIGDG
+511 
-519 SYGLNKTPIL
+519 
-529 SNCDKDIIDYVESK
+529 
-543 YSCFVERQRLTK
+543 
-555 TGKQYKELRIRNIT
+555 
-569 QDLRN
+569 
-574 IGIYGQTKTAKRLP
+574 
-588 DCYMSLTKKD
+588 
-598 SSELLAGLFDTDGT
+598 
-612 ITGTHRIGLTQSSK
+612 
-626 EILLQVQE
+626 
-634 LLQKF
+634 
-639 GVYGKIYEQKPRI
+639 
-652 QENRKDKNPW
+652 
-662 YNLYIEDTVS
+662 
-672 LVNFYE
+672 
-678 EIPIKVKYKK
+678 
-688 ERLKKIAK
+688 
-696 ERKDSIIYKHYYKYK
+696 
-711 GIREAHVIDVER
+711 
-723 IGKKTIYNI
+723 
-732 TASGTH
+732 
-738 TYLANNFITHNTGGD
+738 TGGD

-889 DLTKVKVISNPNSKI
+889 DLTKVKVINNPNSKI

-1082 AAMEMAEIADEEL
+1082 ASMEMAEIADEEL

>member
-1 MVKTIKSSMSQ
+1 MSQ

-380 ALGCVCAGT
+380 ALG
-389 KVWTKDGRHINIE
+389 
-402 DLKQSDG
+402 
-409 ILGFH
+409 
-414 KGSCLQEDIEHI
+414 
-426 NAPAEKECVRITT
+426 
-439 DYGTLECSTDHPIF
+439 
-453 KRVCRSKRVDK
+453 
-464 EGHRVRWFDY
+464 
-474 AWFRADEVITSVTQ
+474 
-488 HNVIGICDKID
+488 
-499 VWGTNSLFDPYF
+499 
-511 IGLLIGDG
+511 
-519 SYGLNKTPIL
+519 
-529 SNCDKDIIDYVESK
+529 
-543 YSCFVERQRLTK
+543 
-555 TGKQYKELRIRNIT
+555 
-569 QDLRN
+569 
-574 IGIYGQTKTAKRLP
+574 
-588 DCYMSLTKKD
+588 
-598 SSELLAGLFDTDGT
+598 
-612 ITGTHRIGLTQSSK
+612 
-626 EILLQVQE
+626 
-634 LLQKF
+634 
-639 GVYGKIYEQKPRI
+639 
-652 QENRKDKNPW
+652 
-662 YNLYIEDTVS
+662 
-672 LVNFYE
+672 
-678 EIPIKVKYKK
+678 
-688 ERLKKIAK
+688 
-696 ERKDSIIYKHYYKYK
+696 
-711 GIREAHVIDVER
+711 
-723 IGKKTIYNI
+723 
-732 TASGTH
+732 
-738 TYLANNFITHNTGGD
+738 TGGD

-889 DLTKVKVISNPNSKI
+889 DLTKVKVINNPNSKI

-1048 NNFVNDYCYSIDIDE
+1048 NNFVNDYCYSIDI
-1063 MLEQLLKYSWEN
+1063 
-1075 KRKFDII
+1075 I